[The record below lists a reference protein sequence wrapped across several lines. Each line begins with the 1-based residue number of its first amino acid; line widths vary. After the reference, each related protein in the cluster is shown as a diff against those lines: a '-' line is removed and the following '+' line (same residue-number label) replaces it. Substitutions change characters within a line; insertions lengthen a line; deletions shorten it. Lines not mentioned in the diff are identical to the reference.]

1 MKIKS
6 INRKILNTEK
16 KFYDITVD
24 KYHNF
29 LIGKESM
36 LVTHNSSLSKAI
48 INLAQSFKNNAPLLE
63 EDGQFGSLRSPESG
77 APRYIGTKLSSNFR
91 LIYKDFELLEYKKE
105 EGEKIEPYFFL
116 PIIPMILVNGSQGI
130 AVGFA
135 SNILNRNIKDVIKQC
150 KKVIEGKRIIN
161 LKPSLNQFKG
171 DWIENKNN
179 TLRWIIRGKF
189 EKLNTTTILITELPP
204 SITYEKY
211 EKHLD
216 KLIQDKLIED
226 YEDNC
231 KDDINYKIKFK
242 RTELNKLNESDLIKL
257 LNLEE
262 FQTENLSTL
271 DENGRLKLFESVN
284 DMIKYFVNFRLTY
297 YEKRKDFLLRK
308 SMKDL
313 DVLNNKLKFIKLILE
328 KKIEINNKTKS
339 NIVKQIEKNKISK
352 IDESYDYLLRL
363 PIYSLTKE
371 IFDKLKNDTKNKEEE
386 IKSIKKSQPKEM
398 YLNDLDELLKK
409 C

>member
-171 DWIENKNN
+171 DWIEDKNN